1 MLPELL
7 ESAAGANATQGQNVL
22 RPGFSPEHAGLLT
35 PGADHRLAARFDDS
49 RADEEALAAEASV
62 FHSLH
67 VAHEV
72 SQFVLHGLSLRLA
85 SALLSG
91 FLDEVFH
98 AISEQASDPTAALHV
113 VLRMF
118 FAP

>member
-1 MLPELL
+1 MFPELL
-7 ESAAGANATQGQNVL
+7 EPAAGANAAQGQDVL
-22 RPGFSPEHAGLLT
+22 RPRLSPEHAGLFA
-35 PGADHRLAARFDDS
+35 PGTDHRLAARFDDP
-49 RADEEALAAEASV
+49 RADKEASAAEGSV
-62 FHSLH
+62 FHTFH

-72 SQFVLHGLSLRLA
+72 SQLVLHGLSLRST

-98 AISEQASDPTAALHV
+98 AISEQASDPTT
-113 VLRMF
+113 VLGLVLGMF